1 MDKIVSLQTHDG
13 ASSVH
18 SCMDILSYIVPYV
31 YDIDVLDAHHLDR
44 LSSLIKKNI
53 QYEVDGSGGNSLLVN
68 MSCCRLLC
76 SLLCHL
82 NTKDGKRFFKFS
94 TNVLKILHEMFF
106 AANGN
111 IDHGGQVTIYVGEI
125 VE

>member
-44 LSSLIKKNI
+44 LSSLIKRTYSMKLI
-53 QYEVDGSGGNSLLVN
+53 VAEEIVFLSTCLVVDCCVHYSVISTPKMAKDFSNSPR
-68 MSCCRLLC
+68 MYSRSFMRC
-76 SLLCHL
+76 SLLL
-82 NTKDGKRFFKFS
+82 
-94 TNVLKILHEMFF
+94 M
-106 AANGN
+106 
-111 IDHGGQVTIYVGEI
+111 EI
-125 VE
+125 